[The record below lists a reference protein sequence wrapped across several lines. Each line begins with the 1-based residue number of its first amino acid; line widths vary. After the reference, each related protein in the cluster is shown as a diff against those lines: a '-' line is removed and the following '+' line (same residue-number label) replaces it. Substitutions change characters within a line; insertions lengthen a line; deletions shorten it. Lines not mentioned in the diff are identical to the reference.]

1 MPKKVTTDTLADSIR
16 DILEEYGDE
25 VKGSLDEITKK
36 IAQKGQQAIKNES
49 KSKFNGKRYW
59 KGWKVDL
66 QVGRLGTKATIYNE
80 SLPGLPHLLEYGHAK
95 RGGGRVQG
103 TVHIAPVEE
112 QLVNEFEKQVRSKL

>member
-1 MPKKVTTDTLADSIR
+1 MPKKVTTETLADSIR

-49 KSKFNGKRYW
+49 KSKLNGKRYW

-66 QVGRLGTKATIYNE
+66 QVGRLDTKATIYNE

>member
-66 QVGRLGTKATIYNE
+66 QVGRLDTKATIYNE

-103 TVHIAPVEE
+103 TVHIAQVEE

>member
-66 QVGRLGTKATIYNE
+66 QVGRLDTKATIYNE
-80 SLPGLPHLLEYGHAK
+80 SLPGLPHLLEYGHSK

>member
-66 QVGRLGTKATIYNE
+66 QVGRLDTKATIYNE

-112 QLVNEFEKQVRSKL
+112 QLVDEFEKQVRSKL

>member
-25 VKGSLDEITKK
+25 VKGNLDEITKK

-66 QVGRLGTKATIYNE
+66 QVGRLDTKATIYNE

>member
-1 MPKKVTTDTLADSIR
+1 MPKKVTTDTLTDSIR

-25 VKGSLDEITKK
+25 VQGNLDEITKK
-36 IAQKGQQAIKNES
+36 IAQKGQQAVKNAS

-66 QVGRLGTKATIYNE
+66 QVGRLDTKATIYNE

-103 TVHIAPVEE
+103 TVHLAPIEE

>member
-25 VKGSLDEITKK
+25 LKGSLDEITKK

-66 QVGRLGTKATIYNE
+66 QVGRLDTKATIYNE

>member
-59 KGWKVDL
+59 KGWKVYL
-66 QVGRLGTKATIYNE
+66 QVGRLDTKATIYNE

>member
-25 VKGSLDEITKK
+25 VKESLDEITKK

-66 QVGRLGTKATIYNE
+66 QVGRLDTKATIYNE

-95 RGGGRVQG
+95 GGGGRVQG

>member
-49 KSKFNGKRYW
+49 KSKFDGKRYW

-66 QVGRLGTKATIYNE
+66 QVGRLDTKATIYNE

>member
-25 VKGSLDEITKK
+25 VKGILDEITKK

-66 QVGRLGTKATIYNE
+66 QVGRLDTKATIYNE

>member
-49 KSKFNGKRYW
+49 KSKFNGKRSW

-66 QVGRLGTKATIYNE
+66 QVGRLDTKATIYNE

>member
-59 KGWKVDL
+59 KGWKVDI
-66 QVGRLGTKATIYNE
+66 QVGRLDTKATIYNE

>member
-36 IAQKGQQAIKNES
+36 IAQKGQQAIKNEG

-59 KGWKVDL
+59 KGWKVDF
-66 QVGRLGTKATIYNE
+66 QVGRLDTKATIYNE

>member
-36 IAQKGQQAIKNES
+36 IAQKGQQAVKNES
-49 KSKFNGKRYW
+49 KSKLNGKRYW

-66 QVGRLGTKATIYNE
+66 QVGRLDTKATIYNE

>member
-49 KSKFNGKRYW
+49 KSKLNGKRYW

-66 QVGRLGTKATIYNE
+66 QVGRLDTKATIYNE

>member
-1 MPKKVTTDTLADSIR
+1 MPKKVTTDTLAASIR

-66 QVGRLGTKATIYNE
+66 QVGRLDTKATIYNE

>member
-66 QVGRLGTKATIYNE
+66 QVGRLDTKATIYNE
-80 SLPGLPHLLEYGHAK
+80 SLPGFPHLLEYGHAK

>member
-49 KSKFNGKRYW
+49 KSKFNGKSYW

-66 QVGRLGTKATIYNE
+66 QVGRLDTKATIYNE

-112 QLVNEFEKQVRSKL
+112 QLVDEFEKQVRSKL

>member
-66 QVGRLGTKATIYNE
+66 QVGRLDTKATIYNE